1 MNTIVYF
8 KKVAHVYCK
17 KGLKFHLDLLDCIKK
32 NTKSY
37 RFSVPYLELDK
48 HIHLTPNQLAQD

>member
-32 NTKSY
+32 IQKVTG
-37 RFSVPYLELDK
+37 FQF
-48 HIHLTPNQLAQD
+48 HIWN